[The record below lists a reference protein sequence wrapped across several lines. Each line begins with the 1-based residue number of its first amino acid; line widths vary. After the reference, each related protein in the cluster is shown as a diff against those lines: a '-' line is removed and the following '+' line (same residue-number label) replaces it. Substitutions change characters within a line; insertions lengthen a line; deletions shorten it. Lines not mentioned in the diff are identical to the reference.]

1 MSSKLIRPEEAQV
14 VEAMVWR
21 RVGLGES
28 EGRQLLEGTRGGGG
42 GPERE
47 PAWEQHLREA
57 HAAGLRE
64 GEAAGQQ
71 RAAAELQP
79 VMERLGRCIEEISGL
94 RARLRAEAEEDLV
107 KLALAIARRVLRRE
121 LAIDADAVHGLVVAA
136 LEKLKAQEIC
146 RVRVHPAQESA
157 VLACLRQAFT
167 SAIDVVADPACAAGA
182 VVFETE
188 RGRLDASV
196 ESQLQEIE
204 RGLTDRLRR
213 QA

>member
-1 MSSKLIRPEEAQV
+1 MSSRLMQPDDSRV

-21 RVGLGES
+21 RVG
-28 EGRQLLEGTRGGGG
+28 EGEGTPLTERMAAAGA

-47 PAWEQHLREA
+47 PGLEQRLREA
-57 HAAGLRE
+57 HAAGVRE
-64 GEAAGQQ
+64 GEAASRRRG
-71 RAAAELQP
+71 AAELQP
-79 VMERLGRCIEEISGL
+79 VIERLSRSIEEISSL
-94 RARLRAEAEEDLV
+94 RGRLRAEAEGDLV

-121 LAIDADAVHGLVVAA
+121 LAIDPDAVHGLVLGA

-146 RVRVHPAQESA
+146 RVRVHPAQEAA
-157 VLACLRQAFT
+157 VTGCLREAFS
-167 SAIDVVADPACAAGA
+167 SAIEVVADPACAPGS

-188 RGRLDASV
+188 RGSLDASV

-213 QA
+213 QV